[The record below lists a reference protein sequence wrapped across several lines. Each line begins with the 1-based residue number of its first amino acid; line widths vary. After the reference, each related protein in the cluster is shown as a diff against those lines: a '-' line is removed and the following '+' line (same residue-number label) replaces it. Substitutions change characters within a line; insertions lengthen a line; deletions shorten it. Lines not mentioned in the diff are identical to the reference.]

1 MSKWG
6 LGRGLVLEKVML
18 LEYVGGSVA
27 GKVIPGPVV
36 CLLLNGGL
44 VLDVGEVTV
53 DVVNLDD
60 AVVAG
65 IVVAV
70 VVVVVV
76 AAVVV
81 DVVDVIV
88 VVGVAAVVDVVDVV
102 VSVVAVDDAVVDV
115 VNGAVDVVDDAE
127 ATVEV
132 AV

>member
-1 MSKWG
+1 
-6 LGRGLVLEKVML
+6 ML

-76 AAVVV
+76 V
-81 DVVDVIV
+81 
-88 VVGVAAVVDVVDVV
+88 VVDVVDVV

>member
-76 AAVVV
+76 V
-81 DVVDVIV
+81 
-88 VVGVAAVVDVVDVV
+88 VVDVV